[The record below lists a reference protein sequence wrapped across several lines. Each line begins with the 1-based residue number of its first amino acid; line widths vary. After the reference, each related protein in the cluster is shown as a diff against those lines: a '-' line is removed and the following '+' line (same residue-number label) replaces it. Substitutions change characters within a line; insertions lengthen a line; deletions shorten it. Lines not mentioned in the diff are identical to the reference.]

1 MDFGLNVTTWTCEK
15 CPLDYECS
23 ERAFSRAWVKSQ
35 TSEMHCRKILWSH
48 LTISSKHNATSA
60 EDIFHISSTWP
71 LAVEE
76 KPLWHRVDERFQGDE
91 DIPAPCEGG
100 MSTEELQAAQRLLGD
115 ESDQVTTRQLAGA
128 VSDDIHK
135 VVKDAVAAALAG
147 SQLALRVGSG
157 GGIST
162 GNLEVMKGALEAA
175 KRAERS
181 MEHAADWFE
190 KGTVAFRAEV
200 QTISDARRTLE
211 EAVNTATGGG
221 AAASASSFFGR
232 SSASSR
238 SKRPR
243 SPEVPIRYKGGDGGK
258 LARKGG
264 KGGGAWHE

>member
-1 MDFGLNVTTWTCEK
+1 M
-15 CPLDYECS
+15 
-23 ERAFSRAWVKSQ
+23 
-35 TSEMHCRKILWSH
+35 TS
-48 LTISSKHNATSA
+48 
-60 EDIFHISSTWP
+60 
-71 LAVEE
+71 
-76 KPLWHRVDERFQGDE
+76 
-91 DIPAPCEGG
+91 
-100 MSTEELQAAQRLLGD
+100 
-115 ESDQVTTRQLAGA
+115 RQLAGS
-128 VSDDIHK
+128 VSDDITK

-162 GNLEVMKGALEAA
+162 GNLEVMKGGALEAA

-200 QTISDARRTLE
+200 QTISDARKTLE

-221 AAASASSFFGR
+221 AAASASAFFGR

-243 SPEVPIRYKGGDGGK
+243 SPEVSIRYKGGDGGK